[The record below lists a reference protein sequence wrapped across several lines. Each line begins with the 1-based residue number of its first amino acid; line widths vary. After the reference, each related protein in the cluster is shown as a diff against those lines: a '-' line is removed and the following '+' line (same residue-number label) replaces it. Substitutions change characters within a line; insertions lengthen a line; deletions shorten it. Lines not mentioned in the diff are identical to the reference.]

1 MKKAAL
7 AALAAVAVVVVFLVA
22 APVALWVLLGPD
34 DLKARAAG
42 YVKDSTGRDFTI
54 SGPVT
59 LSFFPWL
66 GGVVKT
72 ASLA

>member
-1 MKKAAL
+1 LKKAAL
-7 AALAAVAVVVVFLVA
+7 AAVAIVVVS
-22 APVALWVLLGPD
+22 WW
-34 DLKARAAG
+34 RRQSAG

>member
-1 MKKAAL
+1 LKR
-7 AALAAVAVVVVFLVA
+7 AALAAVAVVVVS
-22 APVALWVLLGPD
+22 WW
-34 DLKARAAG
+34 RRQSAG